1 MSSLSSERRFGR
13 GLSGH
18 GAVFALLLSCLFCVG
33 MQSRAEAQPQTQVE
47 PIQKIRVGVL
57 ASEGATRAL
66 EAWTPTIKLL
76 NSSAEAQN
84 QPFRF
89 LLQPESPT
97 SLTHSID
104 TGAIDMILTDPAA
117 YVTVEVESRARAILS
132 VAYMWKGETID
143 QTGSLVFTKSDSNI
157 KTLSQ
162 LADRS
167 VMAVAQTD
175 FAGWWLAEQEF
186 RKYRLEPRE
195 LLGSLVFSG
204 GNEREVV
211 YAVQSGLV
219 DAGVVRAGV
228 LEGLARQGI
237 INEADFSV
245 VSQVSQPGYPFKVS
259 TPLYPG
265 WVISALPSVPEK
277 ALGLIINTL
286 LPVLPDSEVSNA
298 ASGVVFQAPQNYQ
311 SVHDLLISLRIR
323 PYENYIYQAAAR
335 IYKVYQFEIFG
346 IISIIALSLGFLVYE
361 LRKNIQLSEIQRDVL
376 KSEVRSRQF
385 YRSAVEE
392 HTVFCMLTRD
402 GIISHV
408 NQHFLKVSD
417 HKRQSIIDKHI
428 TTVLTPEDQA
438 ILAGEVMASM
448 GKGVPWS
455 GAMELVKSDGTAAW
469 VQCTFIPVTGLSDQ
483 LSEVAMVATDV
494 TKTREGI
501 SEERFQDT
509 LELIQDQVVVM
520 SPGSLRLLYCNA
532 AAEALFMKGS
542 VPQEWMGK
550 RAADFI
556 NKADLKALEMRC
568 AALIEGPQR
577 RVTWEVDVEK
587 TGKTYE
593 ISLEYVR
600 PNTEEPRFI
609 AMYRDITER
618 KVAEKAK
625 KEFIATVSHE
635 LRTPLTSMK
644 GALGLVLS
652 GKLGETPEKVHKLI
666 SMAGSSCD
674 RLVLLINDILDLE
687 KIEAGKMDFKM
698 EIVDLVALVQNTKDA
713 NLHYAKNFDVAIRV
727 EVGGVDESRSTAGD
741 KGRLQ
746 QVMDNLV
753 SNACKFSNKGSE
765 IVLTLIPLAD
775 RHRISVRDFGSGIP
789 IGAQATIFNKFTQAD
804 SSDSRAKGGTGL
816 GLSITKLIVEHHKG
830 QVFFVSNEGEGTEFF
845 IDLPKAEG
853 DDIIP
858 FALDAANAVE
868 FSDKPKIEEGGSIR
882 GQLAESVLLE
892 KAHKQGVVVSSEFG
906 RVNTQQVIKAR
917 GVVSQSTVLK
927 WLDEDKRSFLKT
939 LYDRELVDTRDV
951 LIVEIVTDADG
962 NLLDRAD
969 KCRSAKMIQEWLTLL
984 SATSSVKAHKP
995 IGIAVVTEPEV
1006 KDWFNKNGYVAVD
1019 TLAEA
1024 LMLAENGNYDV
1035 IVQFDKKSDVGI
1047 ASVTPLTSSEHL
1059 PDLPMTIVITREK
1072 AEKIERGV
1080 VSKFSSGD
1088 GRARSRQAVS

>member
-1 MSSLSSERRFGR
+1 MLK
-13 GLSGH
+13 L
-18 GAVFALLLSCLFCVG
+18 GAIFTLILASALMTGFQNG
-33 MQSRAEAQPQTQVE
+33 AKAQAPGEAMA
-47 PIQKIRVGVL
+47 IQKIRVGVL

-76 NSSAEAQN
+76 NASAEAQG
-84 QPFRF
+84 QSFRF
-89 LLQPESPT
+89 LLQPETPT

-104 TGAIDMILTDPAA
+104 TRSIDMILTDPAA
-117 YVTVEVESRARAILS
+117 FVTVEVESRARAILS
-132 VAYMWKGETID
+132 VAYMWNGETID
-143 QTGSLVFTKSDSNI
+143 QTGSLVFTKSGSNI
-157 KTLSQ
+157 RTLSQ

-186 RKYRLEPRE
+186 RKFRLEPRGM
-195 LLGSLVFSG
+195 LGSLFFSG

-237 INEADFSV
+237 INDSDFSV
-245 VSQVSQPGYPFKVS
+245 VSPVSHPGYPFKVS

-265 WVISALPSVPEK
+265 WVISALPNVPEK
-277 ALGLIINTL
+277 ALGLVINTL
-286 LPVLPDSEVSNA
+286 LPVLPDSDVSKA
-298 ASGVVFQAPQNYQ
+298 ASGAVFQAPQNYQ

-323 PYENYIYQAAAR
+323 PYENYIYQAATR
-335 IYKVYQFEIFG
+335 IYKVYRTEIFG
-346 IISIIALSLGFLVYE
+346 VLALICLSLAFLIYE
-361 LRKNIQLSEIQRDVL
+361 LRKNIQLNEIQRNVL
-376 KSEVRSRQF
+376 KSEVRSREF

-402 GIISHV
+402 GTISHV
-408 NQHFLKVSD
+408 NQHFLKISD

-428 TTVLTPEDQA
+428 TTVLTPEDHA
-438 ILAGEVMASM
+438 VLANEVMASM

-455 GAMELVKSDGTAAW
+455 GAMKLVKSDGTAAW
-469 VQCTFIPVTGLSDQ
+469 VQCTFIPVTGISDQ

-494 TKTREGI
+494 TKTREGV
-501 SEERFQDT
+501 SEDRFQDT

-520 SPGSLRLLYCNA
+520 SPGSLNLLYCNG
-532 AAEALFMKGS
+532 AAEALFMKGRT
-542 VPQEWMGK
+542 PKEWVGK
-550 RAADFI
+550 RAGDFI
-556 NKADLKALEMRC
+556 SRDDLKALEMRC

-577 RVTWEVDVEK
+577 RITWEVLVEK
-587 TGKTYE
+587 TEKTYE
-593 ISLEYVR
+593 ISLEYVQ
-600 PNTEEPRFI
+600 PNGESPRFI
-609 AMYRDITER
+609 AMYRDISER

-713 NLHYAKNFDVAIRV
+713 NLHYAKNFNLTIRA
-727 EVGGVDESRSTAGD
+727 EVGDVVESCTTAGD

-765 IVLTLIPLAD
+765 VVLTLIPLAD
-775 RHRISVRDFGSGIP
+775 RHRISVRDYGSGIP
-789 IGAQATIFNKFTQAD
+789 AAAQSTIFNKFTQAD

-830 QVFFVSNEGEGTEFF
+830 QVFFVSNEGDGTEFF
-845 IDLPKAEG
+845 VDLPKAEG
-853 DDIIP
+853 DDVTP
-858 FALDAANAVE
+858 FALDGASVAD
-868 FSDKPKIEEGGSIR
+868 FSDSAQDTEVGSIR

-892 KAHKQGVVVSSEFG
+892 KAQKHGAVISSEFG
-906 RVNTQQVIKAR
+906 RVNTQQVVKAR
-917 GVVSQSTVLK
+917 GVVSQSSVLK
-927 WLDEDKRSFLKT
+927 WLDADKRTFLKS
-939 LYDRELVDTRDV
+939 LYDRELCETRDV
-951 LIVEIVTDADG
+951 LIVEIATDVKA
-962 NLLDRAD
+962 NLQDRAG
-969 KCRSAKMIQEWLTLL
+969 KGGCAKLIQDWLTLL
-984 SATSSVKAHKP
+984 SATSSSKAHKP
-995 IGIAVVTEPEV
+995 SSIAVVTDAQIKKWVAE
-1006 KDWFNKNGYVAVD
+1006 NGYVAVE
-1019 TLAEA
+1019 TFAEA
-1024 LMLAENGNYDV
+1024 IMLAENDKYDV
-1035 IVQFDKKSDVGI
+1035 IVQFEMKSDMGI
-1047 ASVTPLTSSEHL
+1047 TSITPLTTSEHF
-1059 PDLPMTIVITREK
+1059 PDLPMTIVITRDK
-1072 AEKIERGV
+1072 AEKVERGV